1 MFAVKAPLL
10 AYNSFVEAIFILNDC
25 HAHNGHTDSQGSR
38 VESRLFSIRLVCPPY
53 SERTDLK
60 LKCRFK
66 TSVCVSR
73 GSDENSRSKR
83 MHIYVSLLKQM
94 APEHLLA
101 TFAKLC
107 AEILAAASDGM
118 LDTEDI
124 TGQSVLQ
131 VNLCFVGE
139 LSWNILMCSYT

>member
-1 MFAVKAPLL
+1 MFFHL
-10 AYNSFVEAIFILNDC
+10 C
-25 HAHNGHTDSQGSR
+25 RGTDEKS
-38 VESRLFSIRLVCPPY
+38 
-53 SERTDLK
+53 T
-60 LKCRFK
+60 
-66 TSVCVSR
+66 
-73 GSDENSRSKR
+73 SKR

-118 LDTEDI
+118 LNIEDA

-131 VNLCFVGE
+131 VINLYQP
-139 LSWNILMCSYT
+139 LSPGSHYFSTYINVFNW

>member
-1 MFAVKAPLL
+1 MTVMPTM
-10 AYNSFVEAIFILNDC
+10 VILTLR
-25 HAHNGHTDSQGSR
+25 AHEWRAGFFPSGWYAA
-38 VESRLFSIRLVCPPY
+38 PY

-66 TSVCVSR
+66 TSACVSR

-139 LSWNILMCSYT
+139 LSWNILMCSYR

>member
-1 MFAVKAPLL
+1 MVLFR
-10 AYNSFVEAIFILNDC
+10 
-25 HAHNGHTDSQGSR
+25 GTDEQ
-38 VESRLFSIRLVCPPY
+38 
-53 SERTDLK
+53 
-60 LKCRFK
+60 
-66 TSVCVSR
+66 
-73 GSDENSRSKR
+73 SRSKR

-118 LDTEDI
+118 LNIEDA

-131 VNLCFVGE
+131 VLICTSNGHHVPQFIYVCY
-139 LSWNILMCSYT
+139 WQCKHI